1 MFLICVRQSYQD
13 WFVSDLSNEAPLL
26 CLEMESAKVFD
37 RSSALEALDL
47 LDKWDKLNA
56 YLLPVV

>member
-13 WFVSDLSNEAPLL
+13 WFVSEISNESPSL
-26 CLEMESAKVFD
+26 CLEMEAAKIFD
-37 RSSALEALDL
+37 RSSALDL

>member
-13 WFVSDLSNEAPLL
+13 WFVSDLSDESPLL

-37 RSSALEALDL
+37 RSSALDL

>member
-1 MFLICVRQSYQD
+1 MFLICVRQSHQD
-13 WFVSDLSNEAPLL
+13 WFVSEISNESPLL
-26 CLEMESAKVFD
+26 CLEMESAKIFD
-37 RSSALEALDL
+37 RSSALDL

>member
-13 WFVSDLSNEAPLL
+13 WFVSEISNESPLL
-26 CLEMESAKVFD
+26 CLEMESAKIFD
-37 RSSALEALDL
+37 RSSALDL

>member
-13 WFVSDLSNEAPLL
+13 WFVSAISDESPLL

-37 RSSALEALDL
+37 RSSALDL
-47 LDKWDKLNA
+47 LDRWGGKLNA

>member
-13 WFVSDLSNEAPLL
+13 WFVSAISDESPLL
-26 CLEMESAKVFD
+26 CLKMESAKIFD
-37 RSSALEALDL
+37 RSSALDL

-56 YLLPVV
+56 YLLPI

>member
-13 WFVSDLSNEAPLL
+13 WFVSDLSDESPLL

-37 RSSALEALDL
+37 RSSALDL
-47 LDKWDKLNA
+47 LDEWEGKLNA

>member
-1 MFLICVRQSYQD
+1 MFLICVCQSYQD
-13 WFVSDLSNEAPLL
+13 WFVSDISDESMKPSL
-26 CLEMESAKVFD
+26 CLEMEAAKIFD
-37 RSSALEALDL
+37 RSSALDL